1 MGVAYNSKIITSGL
15 TLCLDPGNKVSY
27 PGSGTTWSDLSS
39 SQLNFSVTAANMT
52 ASGLNSGAIASSA
65 STSILNNDSH
75 TILFMIRF
83 NTTATYGSN
92 GYSGNWEQII
102 GYPAGGSDRT
112 PGIWRYPSNRIIH
125 WQYDPGNTGFS
136 SLRLNGDTTDFAI
149 DTWYYVGV
157 TKNGAAGRSYING
170 NFNTSAT
177 LPNPKTSGAAAIY
190 IFNGAVAGLMTIGPV
205 HMYNRVLTD
214 EEVKENFVAIRGRF
228 GI

>member
-1 MGVAYNSKIITSGL
+1 MGVAYNTKIQTSGL
-15 TLCLDPGNKVSY
+15 VLCLDPGNRVSY
-27 PGSGTTWSDLSS
+27 PGSGTTWFDLSS

-52 ASGLNSGAIASSA
+52 TPGLNSGAIASSS

-75 TILFMIRF
+75 TILFMIKF

-112 PGIWRYPSNRIIH
+112 PGIWRNPSNRMIH
-125 WQYDPGNTGFS
+125 WRYDPGNTGFS
-136 SLRLNGDTTDFAI
+136 GICLNSDTTDFLI

-157 TKNGAAGRSYING
+157 SKNGAAGRSYING
-170 NFNTSAT
+170 AFNTSAT
-177 LPNPKTSGAAAIY
+177 LANPKTSGSSAIY
-190 IFNGAVAGLMTIGPV
+190 IFNGAIAGLMTMGPL
-205 HMYNRVLTD
+205 HIYNRVLTD
-214 EEVKENFVAIRGRF
+214 EEIKENFFAIRGRY